1 MKVFLEPGAYMPE
14 RAHET
19 DAGLDL
25 KSREEKTVYPA
36 FSWSRIAESGV
47 FDTGVH
53 IELPRGCYGKIEGRS
68 GLNIKHSI
76 VCCGGVIDE
85 GYTGSIKVKLYN
97 LGSEPYIVRAG
108 DKIAQLIIQPY
119 LSPELERTDEPLE
132 ESERGDNG
140 FGSTGR

>member
-19 DAGLDL
+19 DAGFDL
-25 KSREEKTVYPA
+25 RSREEKTIYPA
-36 FSWSRIAESGV
+36 FSWSSIAESCV

-53 IELPRGCYGKIEGRS
+53 IEIPRGCYGKIEGRS
-68 GLNIKHSI
+68 GLNIKQSI

-85 GYTGSIKVKLYN
+85 SYTGSIKVKLYN
-97 LGSEPYIVRAG
+97 LGNVPYVVHIG

-119 LSPELERTDEPLE
+119 FAPALQLSGDFRQ
-132 ESERGDNG
+132 SKRGDNG
-140 FGSTGR
+140 FGGTGR